1 MQKLSVNG
9 SVVVSTPQIVA
20 MADARKGITMFKQE
34 NINIPVLGL
43 IENMSYLLRLISMI
57 KNITFL
63 ARMELKIYLKI
74 LILLFLEKF
83 L

>member
-1 MQKLSVNG
+1 MLE
-9 SVVVSTPQIVA
+9 
-20 MADARKGITMFKQE
+20 GITMFKQE

-43 IENMSYLLRLISMI
+43 IENMSYFTPPDIDD

-74 LILLFLEKF
+74 LILLFLRNSYNSKF
-83 L
+83 KRVR